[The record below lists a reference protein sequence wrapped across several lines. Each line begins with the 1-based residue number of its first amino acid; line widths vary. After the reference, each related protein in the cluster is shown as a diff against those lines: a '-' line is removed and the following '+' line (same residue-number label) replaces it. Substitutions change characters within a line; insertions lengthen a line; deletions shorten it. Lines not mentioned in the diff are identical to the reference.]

1 MFRKIIILVCF
12 SFLVL
17 FSFCKKKTTNVQD
30 NIPYQTVNIN
40 IYPNDPLNFKLQV
53 VGGWIY
59 VNGGV
64 NGIIV
69 YRQTQNGSSDFIALE
84 RTSTYLPND
93 AGAAVKVLSDNFS
106 LKDTVSGSKWQ
117 LNNGAVI
124 SGPATIA
131 LKQYNT
137 LYDNGTGILSI
148 RN

>member
-1 MFRKIIILVCF
+1 MFRKIILLVCS

-17 FSFCKKKTTNVQD
+17 FSFCKKKTATVQD

-69 YRQTQNGSSDFIALE
+69 YRQTQTGSSDFIALE
-84 RTSTYLPND
+84 RTSTYLPDD
-93 AGAAVKVLSDNFS
+93 AGARVKVLSDNFT

-117 LNNGAVI
+117 LNNGAVL
-124 SGPATIA
+124 SGPASIA
-131 LKQYNT
+131 LRQYNT
-137 LYDNGTGILSI
+137 LYDNGTGVLNI